1 MLFFIISA
9 PMHNEPLGFIIKNLL
24 EVGKLGPDLQD
35 FIHLLVG
42 VDHNNFR
49 VGVFQ
54 NVRTCVGRIGDI
66 NSYIDTISENCCVV
80 TDQPDRVI
88 KSYSL
93 PKKKYPSTATADLSL
108 IPLVINADASSL
120 TILYSSR
127 NVENIHL
134 P

>member
-1 MLFFIISA
+1 MLFVIIRA
-9 PMHNEPLGFIIKNLL
+9 PVHNEPLGFIIKKLL

-42 VDHNNFR
+42 VDHNNLR
-49 VGVFQ
+49 VRVFQ
-54 NVRTCVGRIGDI
+54 NVRARVGRIGDI

-88 KSYSL
+88 KSCF
-93 PKKKYPSTATADLSL
+93 
-108 IPLVINADASSL
+108 LVIKK
-120 TILYSSR
+120 I
-127 NVENIHL
+127 